1 MRGVGSI
8 ASVTLKG
15 MRNQGFSVTSK
26 GHVNKQGFGKKMM
39 LKVIIVELGVLCVI
53 FNISFKVIFIFI
65 YTSYVEK

>member
-26 GHVNKQGFGKKMM
+26 GHVNQQGFGKKIM

-53 FNISFKVIFIFI
+53 FNISFKVIFICI